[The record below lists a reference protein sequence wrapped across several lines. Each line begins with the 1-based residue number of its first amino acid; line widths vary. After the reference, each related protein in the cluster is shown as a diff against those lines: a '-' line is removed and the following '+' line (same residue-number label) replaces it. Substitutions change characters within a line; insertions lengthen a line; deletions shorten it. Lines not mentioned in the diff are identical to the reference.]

1 MTFREKLAQEHPECV
16 DSRLVGGCSGCPEDY
31 GYELE
36 YDCGGTRCRDC
47 WNRQMPMTPEE
58 QEAQEK
64 HDLEINAEI
73 IRGYC
78 SEYLDCDGCPAD
90 VPCSDLP
97 GCWSA
102 GVSCTSAAKQRAV
115 LDAFEAALPPLDE
128 SDGGRPQAAPTEG
141 RGRQVVTEGN
151 PRSGAAPTEEN
162 ATPERERDVRE
173 RLDYLFWE
181 ASGKLKA
188 WYETRDREELEQALW
203 LLRWMTEIQEGET

>member
-1 MTFREKLAQEHPECV
+1 MTFKEKLAKEHPECLT
-16 DSRLVGGCSGCPEDY
+16 DNTASGCLGCPSNY
-31 GYELE
+31 GYAPDG
-36 YDCGGTRCRDC
+36 DCSAPSCAAC
-47 WNRQMPMTPEE
+47 WSREIPMTPEE
-58 QEAQEK
+58 QEE
-64 HDLEINAEI
+64 HDLRNNEEI

-78 SEYLDCDGCPAD
+78 SKYSFYCDGCPAD

-102 GVSCTSAAKQRAV
+102 GVAHTSAAKQRAV

-128 SDGGRPQAAPTEG
+128 DDGEQPQ
-141 RGRQVVTEGN
+141 
-151 PRSGAAPTEEN
+151 AAPTEEN
-162 ATPERERDVRE
+162 ATPERKDVLE

-188 WYETRDREELEQALW
+188 WYETRDGEELEQAVW